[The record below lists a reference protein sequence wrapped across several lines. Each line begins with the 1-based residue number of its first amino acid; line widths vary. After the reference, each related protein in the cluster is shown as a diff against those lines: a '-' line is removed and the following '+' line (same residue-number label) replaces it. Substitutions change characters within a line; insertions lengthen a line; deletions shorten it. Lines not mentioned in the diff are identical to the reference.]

1 MIRVLSV
8 DSEHDYGAMDFEQS
22 EVAVEEAYGL
32 AEENDGVYIDSDEI
46 EFVAHTFGD
55 VDETFI
61 NWVSNTYMDEDTKKH
76 KNFYV
81 LGDE

>member
-22 EVAVEEAYGL
+22 EVALEEAYEL
-32 AEENDGVYIDSDEI
+32 AEENGGTYIDSDEI

-55 VDETFI
+55 VDEAFI
-61 NWVSNTYMDEDTKKH
+61 NWVKNGYIDEDTQKH

-81 LGDE
+81 LEDE